1 MKNSFKPASAD
12 QLHDVIGWAAAEGAT
27 LDVVGRGT
35 KQGLGRPSQS
45 EYLLDLSDLSG
56 ITSYEPEELVL
67 QAAAGTPVVE
77 IERAVAE
84 KDQQLAFEPADYGPL
99 FGATANSASI
109 GGTFA
114 CNLSGAT
121 SDHGRRR
128 ARSFAGCQGGVGPRR
143 AIQKRRPGRKKT
155 SRGYD
160 LCKLLAGSYG
170 TLAAIH
176 DVTLKVMPAP
186 EKVRTVLVLGLDDAG
201 AVGLLGEAAASGFE
215 LSGLAHLPPEI
226 SCHSSVSYVAD
237 AATSVTALR
246 LEGPGPSVEHR
257 CEGLKKWVAARAPVE
272 ELHRHN
278 SAALWRE
285 VRDVAAFAVDG
296 LTSHSIWRLSVPP
309 ASGADVVGKIVEIV
323 PARWLFDWAGG
334 LLWLATDAAPA
345 DNEAPIRAAVTGVGG
360 HATLVRA
367 PTDARAAVPVFQPQS
382 PPLAELSRRV
392 KENFDPKGILNPG
405 RMYPGV

>member
-114 CNLSGAT
+114 CNLSG
-121 SDHGRRR
+121 
-128 ARSFAGCQGGVGPRR
+128 PRR
-143 AIQKRRPGRKKT
+143 IMAGAARDHLLGAKAVSGRGERFKSGGQVVKNVT
-155 SRGYD
+155 GYD

>member
-1 MKNSFKPASAD
+1 MENSFKPANAD
-12 QLHDVIGWAAAEGAT
+12 QLHDVIGWAAAEETA
-27 LDVVGRGT
+27 LDVIGRGT

-45 EYLLDLSDLSG
+45 ECLLDLSDLTG

-67 QAAAGTPVVE
+67 QAAVGTPVAD

-99 FGATANSASI
+99 FGAAADSGSI
-109 GGTFA
+109 GGVFA
-114 CNLSGAT
+114 CNLSG
-121 SDHGRRR
+121 
-128 ARSFAGCQGGVGPRR
+128 PRR
-143 AIQKRRPGRKKT
+143 IMAGAARDHLLGAKAVSGRGERFKSGGQVVKNVT
-155 SRGYD
+155 GYD

-176 DVTLKVMPAP
+176 DVTMKVMPAP
-186 EKVRTVLVLGLDDAG
+186 EKVRTVLVMGLDDAA

-226 SCHSSVSYVAD
+226 SGHSGVSYVAEAD
-237 AATSVTALR
+237 ASVTALR

-257 CEGLKKWVAARAPVE
+257 CEELKKWVAARAPVE

-285 VRDVAAFAVDG
+285 VRDVAAFAADP
-296 LTSHSIWRLSVPP
+296 LSSHSIWRLSVPP
-309 ASGADVVGKIVEIV
+309 ASGAGVVRKIAETLA
-323 PARWLFDWAGG
+323 ARWLFDWAGG
-334 LLWLATDAAPA
+334 LVWLASDTAPA
-345 DNEAPIRAAVTGVGG
+345 DDEAPIRAAVAGVGG

-367 PTDARAAVPVFQPQS
+367 TADARAAVPVFQPQS
-382 PPLAELSRRV
+382 PALADLSRRV

-405 RMYPGV
+405 RMYSGV